1 MRYDEISYDE
11 MPIIEKQNHLI
22 GQGNAWH
29 GKIRHG
35 KARQRKIHNET
46 HRMKSAQNQRKD
58 LAVTIMI

>member
-1 MRYDEISYDE
+1 MMRYDEISYDE

-46 HRMKSAQNQRKD
+46 HRMKSA
-58 LAVTIMI
+58 